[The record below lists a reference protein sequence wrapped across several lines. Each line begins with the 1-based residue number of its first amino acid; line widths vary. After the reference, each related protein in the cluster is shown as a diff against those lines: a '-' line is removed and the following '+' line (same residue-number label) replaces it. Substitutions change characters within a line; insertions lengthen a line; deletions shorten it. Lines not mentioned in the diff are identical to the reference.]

1 MYCNSFQNLGIT
13 NIENLNQIDSV
24 KNKNTNI
31 ENLSDYIK
39 IITNQKTIITR
50 ETISNIEAKL
60 PKKKFMRI
68 HRSFLISMAKIE
80 SFTNE
85 YVTINQKALPISRSY
100 KKEVLE
106 QLEGL

>member
-1 MYCNSFQNLGIT
+1 
-13 NIENLNQIDSV
+13 
-24 KNKNTNI
+24 
-31 ENLSDYIK
+31 
-39 IITNQKTIITR
+39 
-50 ETISNIEAKL
+50 
-60 PKKKFMRI
+60 MRI
-68 HRSFLISMAKIE
+68 HRSFLIAIAKIE